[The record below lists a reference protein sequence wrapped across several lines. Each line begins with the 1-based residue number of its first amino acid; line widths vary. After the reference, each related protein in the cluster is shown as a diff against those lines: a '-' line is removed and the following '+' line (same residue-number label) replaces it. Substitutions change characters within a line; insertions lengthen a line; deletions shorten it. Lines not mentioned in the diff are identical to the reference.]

1 MKDFNVG
8 IIQLPATGDKEKNL
22 KTMEEYV
29 TRAKKE
35 GTHVELSLPKFLFY
49 KIC

>member
-22 KTMEEYV
+22 NTMEEYV
-29 TRAKKE
+29 TRAKKD
-35 GTHVELSLPKFLFY
+35 GDHVVCLP
-49 KIC
+49 